1 MSTYREHRGKS
12 ELAKKNK
19 RPCELQERGA
29 DSQMKISEAVPRVS
43 PPQLEE
49 TKGRSTDP
57 RDIEIWLNEGG
68 A

>member
-1 MSTYREHRGKS
+1 
-12 ELAKKNK
+12 LPKNK
-19 RPCELQERGA
+19 RPYELQERGA

>member
-1 MSTYREHRGKS
+1 MSIYRKPRGNS
-12 ELAKKNK
+12 ELARKNK
-19 RPCELQERGA
+19 KPCELQERSA
-29 DSQMKISEAVPRVS
+29 DSQIKISEAVPRVS